1 MTKNLIEE
9 CGDFEAYARKYCPN
23 DDFETQL
30 KHLLEL
36 EDWMFVDKN
45 MKEFA
50 ELIRVWYKSDIRK
63 KIEGKFVPS
72 SLLFSNVK
80 LRKDK

>member
-1 MTKNLIEE
+1 MAKNLIEE

-50 ELIRVWYKSDIRK
+50 ELIRAWYRSEIRK
-63 KIEGKFVPS
+63 KGEGEFVPS

-80 LRKDK
+80 LRRDK